1 MKLPTLREEYEA
13 ADRAFLAL
21 LESRFPGADRYTWYR
36 AVSAIEDGGCRRND
50 DESRDV
56 ALAADADLKLAHDAY
71 IERLHAFYRARDGE
85 HGFLGRA

>member
-1 MKLPTLREEYEA
+1 MKMPTLREEYEA
-13 ADRAFLAL
+13 ADRAFLA
-21 LESRFPGADRYTWYR
+21 SRFPGADRYTWHR
-36 AVSAIEDGGCRRND
+36 AVSAIEGGGCRRNA

-85 HGFLGRA
+85 HGFLGRS